1 MRGVCN
7 SPRPHEKIIAM
18 DSEHQTERLGPE
30 PLYLQT
36 PAAAARLGLAPA
48 TLEKMRVRGDGP
60 PFCRWSRRRI
70 VYAVAAIDQWAR
82 EREHRSTKEYSAAA
96 A

>member
-1 MRGVCN
+1 VTPNLKSALHLWETM
-7 SPRPHEKIIAM
+7 SMQSQPT
-18 DSEHQTERLGPE
+18 TEPI
-30 PLYLQT
+30 YLQT

-82 EREHRSTKEYSAAA
+82 EREYRSTKEYTTAAA
-96 A
+96 

>member
-1 MRGVCN
+1 MSDVCN
-7 SPRPHEKIIAM
+7 SPRPYETILAM
-18 DSEHQTERLGPE
+18 ISEHTTTNPRPE
-30 PLYLQT
+30 PIYLQT

-82 EREHRSTKEYSAAA
+82 EREHRSTKEYSVAAV
-96 A
+96 

>member
-1 MRGVCN
+1 VTPNLKSAIHLWETM
-7 SPRPHEKIIAM
+7 SMQSQPT
-18 DSEHQTERLGPE
+18 TEPI
-30 PLYLQT
+30 YLQT

-96 A
+96 V

>member
-1 MRGVCN
+1 MSGVCN
-7 SPRPHEKIIAM
+7 SPRPHETILAM
-18 DSEHQTERLGPE
+18 ESEHPSNKPE
-30 PLYLQT
+30 TVYLQT

-96 A
+96 V

>member
-7 SPRPHEKIIAM
+7 SPRPYETIMAM
-18 DSEHQTERLGPE
+18 QSQYQTTE
-30 PLYLQT
+30 PVYLQT

-82 EREHRSTKEYSAAA
+82 EREYRSTEEYSAAA

>member
-7 SPRPHEKIIAM
+7 LPRPHGTIIAM
-18 DSEHQTERLGPE
+18 DSKHPTEKLGPE
-30 PLYLQT
+30 PVYLQT

-60 PFCRWSRRRI
+60 PFYRWSRRRI
-70 VYAVAAIDQWAR
+70 VYAVAALDGWAR
-82 EREHRSTKEYSAAA
+82 EREYRSTREYTAAA
-96 A
+96 